1 MSDNCHKNISAT
13 FATLEADE
21 YQTGLTAISAC
32 VDELDI
38 FELDDVDLTFPVL
51 AILDFIRPVCRMLKV
66 KLPFNYDAF
75 GIVLLL

>member
-1 MSDNCHKNISAT
+1 MCHKNISAT

-51 AILDFIRPVCRMLKV
+51 DILDSLGGQGPRPRPGVRL
-66 KLPFNYDAF
+66 
-75 GIVLLL
+75 GSGR